1 MRDNKDMQMKRNAMK
16 RTDRQEDIAV
26 DPALADLIRM
36 SNTVGKDPALVQGGG
51 GNTSVKTADGR
62 YMYIKASGTALKDMN
77 ETRGWRRVH
86 LDSVLAIIKDHSI
99 TKLQTQT
106 REVEVVNSL
115 RLACDDSVADDAR
128 PSVEAHLHGLLNKCV
143 IHLHPSV
150 VSAYLNAKEG
160 KAKLERLFRDEKTP
174 PLWVPYV
181 DPGFTLARKIAELVE
196 GYRRQFRKMPQI
208 LLLDKHGLFVTAPT
222 AGATLRV
229 VHRVIERCGATLRP
243 PHAVRTRP
251 PTPAQIRAAQFC
263 VRRAFFEATGTYC
276 PVTWVDDEGIAG
288 FERHVQAKK
297 LLSAGALTPDELVYS
312 NGPAMWLDRGDA
324 KVIARR
330 LTSQIDDG
338 RKPSVAFLVKDVGL
352 FIAGTGKIAQ
362 TVRDIVAYSLFIRT
376 NAHRI
381 GGIRT
386 LTRAEQR
393 FINEWESEAF
403 RMKLVSGE
411 GKGELNNRIAV
422 VTGAGSGLGRSIAV
436 GLAKAGA
443 LVALTDIDEK
453 AAQETA
459 DIIAHERSKSQVKA
473 FRCDVTSEDSVRQ
486 TFAELLAYWGGLD
499 ILVNAAGIAPPYA
512 LVDMPVDKWRMALEV
527 NLTGYLLMARE
538 AARIMIAQGMGGS
551 IINLSSKSGLDA
563 SKNNTAYNATKAGEL
578 HMARGWAL
586 ELGEHGIRVNSIAP
600 GNVFEGSKIW
610 NPEYIKV
617 CARKYGI
624 KPQEVIPYYV
634 NRTALRREIKG
645 QDIADAVVF
654 LCSDKARTITGQT
667 LVADAGQVMVR

>member
-1 MRDNKDMQMKRNAMK
+1 MKIDVTK
-16 RTDRQEDIAV
+16 REGRRKNSAV
-26 DPALADLIRM
+26 DKALADLIRV
-36 SNTVGKDPALVQGGG
+36 SNAVGKDPALVQGGG
-51 GNTSVKTADGR
+51 GNTSVKTSDGK

-77 ETRGWRRVH
+77 ETRGWRRMH
-86 LDSVLAIIKDHSI
+86 LASVLAIIQDKSI
-99 TKLQTQT
+99 TKLQAQT
-106 REVEVVNSL
+106 REVEVVNRL
-115 RLACDDSVADDAR
+115 LLACDDNVTSGAR
-128 PSVEAHLHGLLNKCV
+128 PSVEAHLHGLLDHCV

-150 VSAYLNAKEG
+150 VGAYLNAKEG
-160 KAKLERLFRDEKTP
+160 KAKLEKLFRDEKSP

-181 DPGFTLARKIAELVE
+181 DPGFSLARKIGKLVE
-196 GYRRQFRKMPQI
+196 GYRRQFRRMPRI
-208 LLLDKHGLFVTAPT
+208 LFLDKHGLFVTAPT
-222 AGATLRV
+222 AGATLRIV
-229 VHRVIERCGATLRP
+229 RRVIDRCGATLRP
-243 PHAVRTRP
+243 PEAVRTRP
-251 PTPAQIRAAQFC
+251 PAETLIREARFC
-263 VRRAFFEATGTYC
+263 VRKAFFEATGTYS
-276 PVTWVDDEGIAG
+276 PVTYTDNEGIAG
-288 FERHVQAKK
+288 FEKHSEAKR
-297 LLSAGALTPDELVYS
+297 LLACGPLTPDELVYS
-312 NGPAMWLDRGDA
+312 NGPAMWMDRCNA
-324 KVIARR
+324 KVLAKR
-330 LTSQIDDG
+330 LTAQIDEG
-338 RKPSVAFLVKDVGL
+338 RKPSAAFLVKGVGL
-352 FIAGTGKIAQ
+352 FIAGTDKIAQ
-362 TVRDIVAYSLFIRT
+362 TIKDVVAYSLFIRT
-376 NAHRI
+376 NAHRMS
-381 GGIRT
+381 GIRT
-386 LTRAEQR
+386 LTKAEQT

-411 GKGELNNRIAV
+411 GQGELNNRIAV

-459 DIIAHERSKSQVKA
+459 DIISRVKSKNQAKVL
-473 FRCDVTSEDSVRQ
+473 RCDVTSEDSVRE
-486 TFAELLAYWGGLD
+486 TFEELLAYWGGLD

-527 NLTGYLLMARE
+527 NLTGYLLMARQ
-538 AARIMIAQGMGGS
+538 AAMIMIAQGMGGS

-617 CARKYGI
+617 CAKKNRI
-624 KPQEVIPYYV
+624 KPQEVIPFYV
-634 NRTALRREIKG
+634 NKTALRREIKG

-667 LVADAGQVMVR
+667 LVADSGQVMVR